1 MGCWNIT
8 KLVILLIIYLGGFV
22 CKSTAA
28 PPSYNNPNNPTM
40 GACETS
46 K

>member
-1 MGCWNIT
+1 MKGWKI
-8 KLVILLIIYLGGFV
+8 KLVFLLIVYLGGFV
-22 CKSTAA
+22 CKSTIAQ
-28 PPSYNNPNNPTM
+28 PSNNNLTK